1 MPTFDIVS
9 EVKLHELSNA
19 VDQSNRELSTR
30 FDFKGSDAHVEYSQD
45 TCLTLH
51 AENEF
56 QLDQMTDILHKKLA
70 KRNVDI
76 ASLEA
81 GQPEIQN
88 RRARLPMTIK
98 QGIDKDTAKKI
109 VKTIKDSK
117 LKVQA
122 SIQGEQ
128 VRVTGKKRD
137 DLQRIITLLRDKD
150 LGLPLQF
157 INFRD

>member
-1 MPTFDIVS
+1 MPSFDIVS
-9 EVKLHELSNA
+9 EVNLHELSNA

-30 FDFKGSDAHVEYSQD
+30 FDFKGSDARVEYQD
-45 TCLTLH
+45 TSLTLH

-56 QLDQMTDILHKKLA
+56 KLNQMTDILHKKLA
-70 KRNVDI
+70 KRGVDI

-81 GQPEIQN
+81 GQAEIQN
-88 RRARLPMTIK
+88 RRARLPMTVK
-98 QGIDKDTAKKI
+98 QGIDKETAKKI

-128 VRVTGKKRD
+128 VRVSGKKRD
-137 DLQRIITLLRDKD
+137 NLQSIIALLRDKD

>member
-1 MPTFDIVS
+1 MPSFDIVS
-9 EVKLHELSNA
+9 EVNLHELSNA
-19 VDQSNRELSTR
+19 VNQTNRELSTR
-30 FDFKGSDAHVEYSQD
+30 FDFKGSEAHVEYSELS
-45 TCLTLH
+45 LTLQ

-56 QLDQMTDILHKKLA
+56 QLNQMTDILHKKLA
-70 KRNVDI
+70 KRGVDI
-76 ASLEA
+76 GSLEA
-81 GQPEIQN
+81 GQAEIQN
-88 RRARLPMTIK
+88 RRARLPVTIK

-128 VRVTGKKRD
+128 VRVSGKKRD
-137 DLQRIITLLRDKD
+137 DLQGIITILRDKE
-150 LGLPLQF
+150 LSLPLQF